1 MKTTIKA
8 KDSYRLCKFNF
19 KDTDVNDI
27 LPEWRNPRALFDGD
41 ELVMICDYVPYADY
55 VDEVENGNNECA
67 RFVECFMTRKG
78 NKMVYWRDEE
88 SDVDY
93 VSKVEE

>member
-1 MKTTIKA
+1 MKVTIKA
-8 KDSYRLCKFNF
+8 KKEYRLCKFH
-19 KDTDVNDI
+19 NDI
-27 LPEWRNPRALFDGD
+27 DMFPEWRNPRALVDGD

-88 SDVDY
+88 SDIDY